1 MFESDV
7 RKLIYEY
14 INSLNINNDKKAQLK
29 KEISDDLARKD
40 AALVSYNY
48 ETNED
53 DVNEVVQQYKE
64 YICQQLGM
72 PPPPRPTKKK
82 EINDNEGEE
91 PVKEEQVNEEEEQQ
105 QHLQIQQQHLQTQQ
119 QHQVE
124 QLQLQSQQHFLSL
137 NLMIASLILQMV

>member
-1 MFESDV
+1 MGCSSGRVFESDV

-82 EINDNEGEE
+82 EIDDNEGEE
-91 PVKEEQVNEEEEQQ
+91 QVKEEKVNEEEEEQQ
-105 QHLQIQQQHLQTQQ
+105 NNDNPQP
-119 QHQVE
+119 E
-124 QLQLQSQQHFLSL
+124 GS
-137 NLMIASLILQMV
+137 